1 MKLNILRLL
10 IAGLACASALAVITD
25 TRAQKSSANSEF
37 AVSLSSLGIA
47 APAQTPAAAAPQEKT
62 VDQTRKN
69 IQVLKGLPE
78 SQLGTV
84 MNFVAG
90 SLGVRC
96 NFCHVNKGG
105 NNWVWEADDKEEK
118 ITARSM
124 MRMVLGINKDTFRGN
139 TAVSCYTCHRGRT
152 SPMSIP
158 VLPLPTPPPRPQP
171 PAGAAPGQPSPTPA
185 PTPAGPT
192 ADQIFAKYLD
202 AVGGQA
208 AIDKMKTRV
217 MKGTYAGVNGQ
228 ELPYEVYLS
237 APDKFY
243 IHVTTQQGT
252 TERGFNGQVA
262 WEKGPRGVN
271 ELTNPVLD
279 DLKSAFLFFS
289 NIKLKEQFTQM
300 RTGGKDKIGDRE
312 VYILGGR
319 TIDNKR
325 ERLFFDAETGLL
337 LRRITYTETMIG
349 VIPEQVD
356 FEDYR
361 DVDGVKLPFTVRVS
375 SVEPGLMSTRKY
387 TEIKVNVPVDDSKFN
402 MPPAPA
408 KTSGPTEL
416 SNADDSE
423 LQRHLGESVTLHGRF
438 SLRGKT
444 GPFIL
449 VGTRPIYLEASG
461 SFVWDERYAKMEGR
475 DVSVTGTLRFAHYA
489 DEAQKSLPVARASD
503 HFYFEAKTARVE
515 LRPL

>member
-1 MKLNILRLL
+1 MKLNSLKLL
-10 IAGLACASALAVITD
+10 VITLACASAVLMITSA
-25 TRAQKSSANSEF
+25 RAQKSSANPEF
-37 AVSLSSLGIA
+37 AVSLSHLGMA
-47 APAQTPAAAAPQEKT
+47 VPSQTPTAEAAPQEKT
-62 VDQTRKN
+62 VDKTRKN

-105 NNWVWEADDKEEK
+105 NNWIWEADDKEEK

-124 MRMVLGINKDTFRGN
+124 MRMVLGINKDNFRGN

-152 SPMSIP
+152 SPVSIP
-158 VLPLPTPPPRPQP
+158 SLPLPTPPPRPQP
-171 PAGAAPGQPSPTPA
+171 GPAAAGQPSPRPALTPA
-185 PTPAGPT
+185 EPT
-192 ADQIFAKYLD
+192 ADQILAKYID

-217 MKGTYAGVNGQ
+217 MKGAYVGVNGH
-228 ELPYEVYLS
+228 ELPYEVYLA

-252 TERGFNGQVA
+252 TERGFDGKVG
-262 WEKGPRGVN
+262 WEKGPRGVI
-271 ELTNPVLD
+271 ELNNPVLD
-279 DLKSAFLFFS
+279 DLKSAFLFFG
-289 NIKLKEQFTQM
+289 NIKLKEQFTQL
-300 RTGGKDKIGDRE
+300 RGGGKDKIGDRE

-319 TIDNKR
+319 TTDNKR
-325 ERLFFDAETGLL
+325 ERLFFDAESDLL
-337 LRRITYTETMIG
+337 LRRITYTETMIA

-361 DVDGVKLPFTVRVS
+361 DVDGIKLPFTVRVS
-375 SVEPGLMSTRKY
+375 SVEPGLVSTRKY

-402 MPPAPA
+402 MPTAPA
-408 KTSGPTEL
+408 KARGSTEL

-423 LQRHLGESVTLHGRF
+423 LQRHLGESITLHGRF

-461 SFVWDERYAKMEGR
+461 SFVWGDRYAKMEGR

-489 DEAQKSLPVARASD
+489 DGPQNSLPAARASD
-503 HFYFEAKTARVE
+503 HFYFEAETARVE